1 MTGRPFAAVDNSYD
15 DYKLPILSK
24 PVAHNIQIITDY
36 EAVKNLL
43 QAGVLRWRDGE
54 MAKYIAPLWVS
65 QGCFGVLRED

>member
-36 EAVKNLL
+36 EAVKEST
-43 QAGVLRWRDGE
+43 ASRGVALEGRRDG
-54 MAKYIAPLWVS
+54 
-65 QGCFGVLRED
+65 